1 MRCGW
6 AVKVSLSEI
15 PNCEAV
21 KESFD
26 YLAQGGM
33 FSPSP
38 RFGISEETD
47 LTRTLHAL
55 TIVNMSLTDKQL
67 VLALKAVADPA
78 RIKILRLLKQKGRC
92 SIGKGVGMCAC
103 DVQDHVTLSQ
113 PTISHHMAILRKA
126 GLVQAEKHGL
136 WMWYRRDEKSLKEL
150 AQAMSG
156 EI

>member
-1 MRCGW
+1 MIVYLCFDNYR
-6 AVKVSLSEI
+6 VPSL
-15 PNCEAV
+15 
-21 KESFD
+21 
-26 YLAQGGM
+26 
-33 FSPSP
+33 
-38 RFGISEETD
+38 RFGITD
-47 LTRTLHAL
+47 RHALTRNSHVL
-55 TIVNMSLTDKQL
+55 TIVNMHLSDKQL
-67 VLALKAVADPA
+67 ILALKAVADPA
-78 RIKILRLLKQKGRC
+78 RLKILRLLKQKGQC

-150 AQAMSG
+150 AQAMNA